1 MSHLHL
7 AISPRATPRVS
18 SPSARVTSRASF
30 YSGPRWG
37 QIKAFFFAPL
47 LTTQG
52 LFPQSIDSRG
62 SDGGRPE
69 MRCRFPHP
77 GQISKGARGSTC
89 NAAPG
94 RFGSWEITVRDPYK
108 IAACFPCRNPWQLSE
123 SQSRYEIAIPDD
135 GTSRTKRRHPSAA
148 PNMARRRAAHAVACV
163 ATDLPRSA
171 RGRGETVGG
180 FFFLTRRRRR
190 WWRTWTGGGGDR
202 CNQTPLRPPPSPSPP

>member
-1 MSHLHL
+1 
-7 AISPRATPRVS
+7 
-18 SPSARVTSRASF
+18 
-30 YSGPRWG
+30 
-37 QIKAFFFAPL
+37 
-47 LTTQG
+47 
-52 LFPQSIDSRG
+52 
-62 SDGGRPE
+62 

-163 ATDLPRSA
+163 RHRPASICAGKRRNSWGL
-171 RGRGETVGG
+171 
-180 FFFLTRRRRR
+180 FFSDEEEAEVVEDVDGRRRRSLQPDATPSSALSVSAMTTPR
-190 WWRTWTGGGGDR
+190 HQPGDDIYGLLPCGYPDCLCQAGR
-202 CNQTPLRPPPSPSPP
+202 E